1 MMSIA
6 ANDHASRF
14 TLDQMFYG
22 LSGLE
27 RSANAL
33 CLAVVPGT
41 ERRQRR
47 GAVMM
52 LPDTLPALV
61 NGVRAFA
68 AVLTAELFWAA
79 SGWSGGQEII
89 VFAAA
94 AMTVYPP
101 LGDNAYRD
109 VVGYSA
115 GTIVALI
122 LATLLNFSV
131 LPAVTGALGFS
142 LALAGVLL
150 PLGALSATLCPKAF
164 SAAAVVNF
172 LAILSPQNQ
181 PTYDLASFLNNG
193 VAVVAGT
200 IIACLWMALLPAVPA
215 NWRTRRL
222 LALSVLDLR
231 RLAVRG
237 RWLSRADWTSLIS
250 CRLAAM
256 PTTATQEQLAQ
267 LVATLSCGEAVI
279 QLRDWRRT
287 FVGLDHLDCAFAALS
302 AANIPGTRYWLAKF
316 VAKLSESETSRSLAA
331 LRGQAAAS
339 VITDALAHH
348 PAIFADAPPLPGPGP
363 FHFAPIL

>member
-1 MMSIA
+1 
-6 ANDHASRF
+6 
-14 TLDQMFYG
+14 MFYG
-22 LSGLE
+22 FSGLE
-27 RSANAL
+27 RAANAFG
-33 CLAVVPGT
+33 LAVAPGT
-41 ERRQRR
+41 ERRPRR

-52 LPDTLPALV
+52 LPDTLPVLV

-79 SGWSGGQEII
+79 SGWSGGQGIV

-122 LATLLNFSV
+122 LATLLNFAV
-131 LPAVTGALGFS
+131 LPAATGFLGFS

-150 PLGALSATLCPKAF
+150 PLGALSATRCQKAF
-164 SAAAVVNF
+164 RVAAVVNF
-172 LAILSPQNQ
+172 MAILSPQNQ
-181 PTYDLASFLNNG
+181 PAYDLASFLNNG

-200 IIACLWMALLPAVPA
+200 IVACLWMALLPAVPA

-222 LALSVLDLR
+222 LALSVRDLR
-231 RLAVRG
+231 RLAVHR
-237 RWLSRADWTSLIS
+237 RWLSRADWTSLVS

-256 PTTATQEQLAQ
+256 PTTATEEQLAQ

-287 FVGLDHLDCAFAALS
+287 FVGADHLDCALAALG
-302 AANIPGTRYWLAKF
+302 AGNIPGTRYSLAKF
-316 VAKLSESETSRSLAA
+316 VAMLSESDASGSLAA

-339 VITDALAHH
+339 VIADAFAHH
-348 PAIFADAPPLPGPGP
+348 SAFFVDAPPLRGPRR
-363 FHFAPIL
+363 FYFAPIS